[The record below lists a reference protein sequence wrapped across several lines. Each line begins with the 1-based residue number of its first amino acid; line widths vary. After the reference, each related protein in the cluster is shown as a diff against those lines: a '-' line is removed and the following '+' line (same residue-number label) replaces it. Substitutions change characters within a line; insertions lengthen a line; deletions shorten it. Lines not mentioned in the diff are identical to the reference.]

1 MFKLI
6 KNEWYK
12 NFFRL
17 RNYVSLLFILVFS
30 IITVLLPTFFSSQYT
45 TGSYNKDNWKEEV
58 HSEIAALEKKFSEAE
73 SKHESKLQSDPESM
87 EVMILES
94 EKNEITEEI
103 NRLNYHLEQNI
114 IPVSNNNLYDN
125 LLSVTQ
131 MTGLI
136 TVLITVV
143 AVSLIADEFSSGT
156 IKLLLIRSVSRVNI
170 LLSKLI
176 TMLLYILFYTASAIL
191 FTFVISLLVS
201 DVNASSHYV
210 FSKGI
215 HKFMH
220 ENFYVLFAQNILT
233 QFFTIMMVSL
243 IAFSLT
249 VVFVSKSVTLPL
261 TLAIYFMATPMTM
274 FLNEYTD
281 LTKYLWFANWDL
293 RQFLLPFKTT
303 QGPLIE
309 GMTLTSSLATNL
321 IYCIPLLLFTFY
333 FFQRKEIYN

>member
-1 MFKLI
+1 MFKLV

-12 NFFRL
+12 NFFRI
-17 RNYVSLLFILVFS
+17 RNYVSLLFILFFS

-45 TGSYNKDNWKEEV
+45 TGSYDKDNWKEEV
-58 HSEIAALEKKFSEAE
+58 RGELTALDKKYSEADK
-73 SKHESKLQSDPESM
+73 KHESKLQSDPESM

-103 NRLNYHLEQNI
+103 NRLNYYLEQNI
-114 IPVSNNNLYDN
+114 MPVSNNNLYDN

-156 IKLLLIRSVSRVNI
+156 IKLLLIRSVSRFKI

-176 TMLLYILFYTASAIL
+176 TMILYILFYTASAIL
-191 FTFVISLLVS
+191 FTLVISLLMS
-201 DVNASSHYV
+201 DINSSSSYV

-215 HKFMH
+215 HNFMH
-220 ENFYVLFAQNILT
+220 ENFYVLFAQNIVT
-233 QFFTIMMVSL
+233 QLFSIMMVSL

-249 VVFVSKSVTLPL
+249 VIFISKSVTLPL
-261 TLAIYFMATPMTM
+261 SLAIYFMAGPMTM
-274 FLNEYTD
+274 FLSQYTD
-281 LTKYLWFANWDL
+281 LTRYLWFANWDFK
-293 RQFLLPFKTT
+293 QFLLPFKHT

-309 GMTLTSSLATNL
+309 GMTLTSSLL
-321 IYCIPLLLFTFY
+321 INVLYCIPLLLITFY
-333 FFQRKEIYN
+333 FFQKKEIYN

>member
-12 NFFRL
+12 NFFRI

-45 TGSYNKDNWKEEV
+45 TGSYNKDNWKQEV
-58 HSEIAALEKKFSEAE
+58 QSEIATLEKKHSITET
-73 SKHESKLQSDPESM
+73 KHESKLQSDPESM

-114 IPVSNNNLYDN
+114 IPVSNNNLFDN

-136 TVLITVV
+136 MVLITVV

-201 DVNASSHYV
+201 DVNASSSYV

-215 HKFMH
+215 HNFMH
-220 ENFYVLFAQNILT
+220 ENFYLLFAQNILT
-233 QFFTIMMVSL
+233 QFFSITMVSL

-274 FLNEYTD
+274 FLNEYTN

-309 GMTLTSSLATNL
+309 GMTLTSSLVTNV

>member
-12 NFFRL
+12 NFFRI

-58 HSEIAALEKKFSEAE
+58 QGEIATLEKKFSEAE
-73 SKHESKLQSDPESM
+73 TKHESKLQSDPESM

-201 DVNASSHYV
+201 DVNASSSYV

-215 HKFMH
+215 HNFMH

-233 QFFTIMMVSL
+233 QFFSIMMVSL

-261 TLAIYFMATPMTM
+261 TLAIYFMATPMTL

-293 RQFLLPFKTT
+293 RQFMLPFKTT

-309 GMTLTSSLATNL
+309 GMTLTSSLVTNM

>member
-201 DVNASSHYV
+201 DVNASSYYV

-215 HKFMH
+215 HNFMH

-309 GMTLTSSLATNL
+309 SMTLTSSLATNL